1 MIHLWNGILLGLALS
16 ILVGPLL
23 FALVQVSIEQGI
35 KAGIWVAF
43 GIWLSDALFVVGIGI
58 SVSQINQ
65 IIESPLFTPIVG
77 MLGGFVLIVIGIGM
91 FVSKPSNIDTSHFE
105 LISSKWKLGLNGFLI
120 NTINPFTVIFWT
132 SVITS
137 FLVEE
142 ALYSMN
148 SLLFFGGILGV
159 IVLTDSL
166 KLVLAEQISK
176 KLKPFHI
183 AMMRKI
189 SGMALFLFGITMIVR
204 VSWGLFHLIPNK

>member
-23 FALVQVSIEQGI
+23 FALIQVSIEQGI
-35 KAGIWVAF
+35 KAGIWVAL
-43 GIWLSDALFVVGIGI
+43 GIWLSDTLFLVGIGL
-58 SVSQINQ
+58 SINQ
-65 IIESPLFTPIVG
+65 ISELIISPLFRPIVG
-77 MLGGFVLIVIGIGM
+77 ILGGFVLIVIGVGM
-91 FVSKPSNIDTSHFE
+91 FISKPTTIDAPHFE
-105 LISSKWKLGLNGFLI
+105 LISSRWKLGLNGFLI

-142 ALYSMN
+142 TLYSMN

-159 IVLTDSL
+159 IILTDSL
-166 KLVLAEQISK
+166 KVVRAEQMSK
-176 KLKPFHI
+176 KLKPIHI

-189 SGMALFLFGITMIVR
+189 SGMALFLFGITMITR
-204 VSWGLFHLIPNK
+204 VSWGLFQ

>member
-35 KAGIWVAF
+35 RAGIWVAL
-43 GIWLSDALFVVGIGI
+43 GIWLSDALFLVGIGL
-58 SVSQINQ
+58 SINQ
-65 IIESPLFTPIVG
+65 ISLLIASPLFRPIVG
-77 MLGGFVLIVIGIGM
+77 ILGGFVLIVIGVGM
-91 FVSKPSNIDTSHFE
+91 FISKPTNIDTPHFE
-105 LISSKWKLGLNGFLI
+105 LISSRWKLGLNGFLI

-142 ALYSMN
+142 TLYSMN

-159 IVLTDSL
+159 IILTDSL
-166 KLVLAEQISK
+166 KVVMAEQISK
-176 KLKPFHI
+176 KLKPIHI

-189 SGMALFLFGITMIVR
+189 SGMALFLFGITMITR
-204 VSWGLFHLIPNK
+204 VSWGLFQ

>member
-35 KAGIWVAF
+35 KAGIWVAL
-43 GIWLSDALFVVGIGI
+43 GIWLSDALFLIGIGI
-58 SVSQINQ
+58 SISQISQ
-65 IIESPLFTPIVG
+65 LIESPLFTPIVG
-77 MLGGFVLIVIGIGM
+77 IIGGFVLIVVGVGM
-91 FVSKPSNIDTSHFE
+91 FISKPTNINSSHFE
-105 LISSKWKLGLNGFLI
+105 LISSKWKLALNGFLI

-132 SVITS
+132 SVITT

-142 ALYSMN
+142 SLYSTN

-176 KLKPFHI
+176 KLKPIHI

-189 SGMALFLFGITMIVR
+189 SGMALFLFGTN
-204 VSWGLFHLIPNK
+204 P

>member
-35 KAGIWVAF
+35 KAGIWVAL
-43 GIWLSDALFVVGIGI
+43 GIWLSDALFLIGIGI
-58 SVSQINQ
+58 SISQISQ
-65 IIESPLFTPIVG
+65 LIESPLFTPIVG
-77 MLGGFVLIVIGIGM
+77 IIGGFVLIVVGVGM
-91 FVSKPSNIDTSHFE
+91 FISKPTNINSSHFE
-105 LISSKWKLGLNGFLI
+105 LISSKWKLALNGFLI

-132 SVITS
+132 SVITT

-142 ALYSMN
+142 SLYSTN

-176 KLKPFHI
+176 KLKPIHI

-189 SGMALFLFGITMIVR
+189 SGMALFLFGITMITR
-204 VSWGLFHLIPNK
+204 VSWGLFQ